1 MLPGFV
7 KFVRDRNASSKGDG
21 SSGNGY
27 NASSSRR
34 AKKSRN
40 TNANNTE
47 SATKIITLPGDN
59 DGKGMQ
65 DHYYEMGA
73 MDGASVS
80 VSALIDHDRSGER
93 EREREA
99 GDGIM
104 RTVHIRT
111 EYVKA

>member
-7 KFVRDRNASSKGDG
+7 KFVRDRNASSNNRDG

-27 NASSSRR
+27 TGSSSRR

-47 SATKIITLPGDN
+47 SATKIITLPGEN

-73 MDGASVS
+73 MDDASVS
-80 VSALIDHDRSGER
+80 VSALIDHDKGGD
-93 EREREA
+93 REREA